1 MDAPRNRKQRRAAAT
16 AKEPDAFD
24 PASIPLAR
32 PPPPGQK
39 QKTKTLLEIAEERQR
54 ELYRLYGKQE
64 AQGAAIEDGLE
75 TQRKKQTQFMRIGP
89 DGNLVPAKQSEVPS
103 SASPSTSTTK
113 NNDDNDEDT
122 TTDADDTL
130 SPLIDTFLLSIPL
143 SAMHF
148 TLSYL
153 AAHQYAQD
161 IPVKKLVNESLFAAL
176 PVLTFLIHLSHGHI
190 ISFGDRDTGSQQP
203 PHLFDLS
210 LSSIRK
216 LMFPPTLRTL
226 VFLPLAVA
234 LGVKLVSL
242 TNEAGYYAVMKRAP
256 SIGTLWVWSILELS
270 VGAAA
275 IGVIVPLAWGVWWM
289 GYTIV

>member
-1 MDAPRNRKQRRAAAT
+1 MDAPRNRRQRRAAAA
-16 AKEPDAFD
+16 AKEPDTFD
-24 PASIPLAR
+24 SASIPLAR
-32 PPPPGQK
+32 PPPPGQN

-54 ELYRLYGKQE
+54 ELYRLHGKRE
-64 AQGAAIEDGLE
+64 AQGTSTEDGTE
-75 TQRKKQTQFMRIGP
+75 AQRQKQAQFMRIGP
-89 DGNLVPAKQSEVPS
+89 DGNLVPVKQSEVPS
-103 SASPSTSTTK
+103 SASLSTSTTT
-113 NNDDNDEDT
+113 NDNDDDKDS
-122 TTDADDTL
+122 TTDPDDTL
-130 SPLIDTFLLSIPL
+130 SPLIDTLLLSIPL

-190 ISFGDRDTGSQQP
+190 ISFGATDKDSKQP
-203 PHLFDLS
+203 PRVFDLS
-210 LSSIRK
+210 FSSIRK

-234 LGVKLVSL
+234 LGAKLVAL

-270 VGAAA
+270 AGAAA